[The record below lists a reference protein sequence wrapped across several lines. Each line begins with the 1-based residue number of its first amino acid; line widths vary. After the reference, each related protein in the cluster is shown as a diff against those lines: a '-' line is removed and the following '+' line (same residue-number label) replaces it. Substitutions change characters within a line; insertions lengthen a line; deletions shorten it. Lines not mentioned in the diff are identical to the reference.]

1 MQVNN
6 IQISN
11 GNYGGNKE
19 KAVEIGEGF
28 FRILSGLME
37 ISEEDIVE
45 GILEEDEKES
55 TMEEAM
61 NFLFNMPLM
70 DQRKM
75 MIPTMLEGEDES
87 LEGVES
93 LVNLDEGESWNL
105 REMLST
111 EEDQVIPEGN
121 IPVEDVE
128 LTQGGN
134 EKLQDEIDVDFNS
147 ILKEKEE
154 ISISKDEKMIDDTQG
169 KETVKDRDI
178 VQPYRDME
186 VLKEEEHP
194 VVGRHLD
201 KVELDKFPMEE
212 RKIEVGDRELTSID
226 LIQRQPK
233 MIEPKVDTTLQS
245 NALSVENLEIVNN
258 SMVHLMETSIEEGT
272 STMKVKLYPEE
283 LGSVDITL
291 TMEEGKLIAKILVDN
306 EQVKQLFANSM
317 KELNQNLLRQK
328 IYIGD
333 VQIDLNNNSNG
344 QQHQGGS
351 GYFAPNK
358 RIAFGEKVLDSGPV
372 EERIWGTREISILA

>member
-19 KAVEIGEGF
+19 KTSEIGEGF
-28 FRILSGLME
+28 FRVLSGIME

-45 GILEEDEKES
+45 EILEEDEKES

-70 DQRKM
+70 EHSQM

-105 REMLST
+105 REILST
-111 EEDQVIPEGN
+111 EEDQVIPEGS

-134 EKLQDEIDVDFNS
+134 EKLQDEIDIDFNS

-154 ISISKDEKMIDDTQG
+154 ISIPKDEKMIDDTQG

-178 VQPYRDME
+178 VQPHRDME

-233 MIEPKVDTTLQS
+233 IIEPKVDTTLQS
-245 NALSVENLEIVNN
+245 NVLSVENLEIVNN

-317 KELNQNLLRQK
+317 KELNQNLLRQE

-344 QQHQGGS
+344 QQHHGGS

>member
-134 EKLQDEIDVDFNS
+134 EKLQDEIDIDFNS

-154 ISISKDEKMIDDTQG
+154 ISIPKDEKMIDDTQG

-178 VQPYRDME
+178 VQPHRDME

-358 RIAFGEKVLDSGPV
+358 RIVFGEKVSDSGPV

>member
-19 KAVEIGEGF
+19 KTSEIGEGF
-28 FRILSGLME
+28 FRVLSGIME

-45 GILEEDEKES
+45 EILEEDESES
-55 TMEEAM
+55 TMEETM

-70 DQRKM
+70 DNREM
-75 MIPTMLEGEDES
+75 MIPTMLDGEGI
-87 LEGVES
+87 EGVEN
-93 LVNLDEGESWNL
+93 LVHIDEGRLWNL

-111 EEDQVIPEGN
+111 EGDQVIPEGN
-121 IPVEDVE
+121 IPVEDIE
-128 LTQGGN
+128 LIQGGN

-147 ILKEKEE
+147 ILKGKEQ
-154 ISISKDEKMIDDTQG
+154 ISISKDEKMIDDIQG
-169 KETVKDRDI
+169 RESVKDRDI
-178 VQPYRDME
+178 FQLHTDME
-186 VLKEEEHP
+186 PLKEEHT

-201 KVELDKFPMEE
+201 KVDLGKFPMEE
-212 RKIEVGDRELTSID
+212 RKFEVGDRELTSID

-233 MIEPKVDTTLQS
+233 VIEPKVDTTLQS
-245 NALSVENLEIVNN
+245 NALSGENLEIVNN
-258 SMVHLMETSIEEGT
+258 SMVHLVETRMEEGT

-317 KELNQNLLRQK
+317 KELNQNLLRQE
-328 IYIGD
+328 IHIGD
-333 VQIDLNNNSNG
+333 LQIDLNNNSKG
-344 QQHQGGS
+344 QQQQGGS
-351 GYFAPNK
+351 SYFVPNR
-358 RIAFGEKVLDSGPV
+358 RIAFGEKILDSGPV
-372 EERIWGTREISILA
+372 EDRIWETREISILA